1 MTITYRA
8 IWQENRNDLELVAK
22 KTFED
27 WVKDNHP
34 ELDLSTDSA
43 SYISSTGFETLV
55 SARTSIEENGFSI
68 TEFFLREE
76 DGSER
81 RTTTLRVT
89 AGDEN
94 WVWVDVERVS
104 DNLWARPDTKSPWLV
119 RSLLHG
125 ANAVGSAPRWGVVR
139 LADSP
144 LAVRPT
150 SVQTNLINLIKS
162 SRRECPVVVF
172 AHDYRDGPEA
182 TVERAQRVCD
192 SLAGV
197 VTVRILTPGSEAVFN
212 KSIGDEYGLES
223 GEARIYLPGDMPA
236 NQHRLL
242 DHEIISRSPDS
253 AATQFGMLLQ
263 PAMANR
269 RPPPI
274 FDSSFDLLRAGVGL
288 TEGESLRIA
297 HDELAENEAS
307 INRLRSDLERSQ
319 NEVIDAIAE
328 LEERDTKVA
337 FLQRRIAALFRN
349 GNQTSEENARAP
361 EEVASV
367 EEAITAARQHLSGIV
382 IPKGADSGTEEL
394 DQTLHSRTWGNSVWR
409 GLVALNTYALQR
421 NRNPGGFHE
430 WCKDAESARVWSF
443 GANKYAADESET
455 VRRKENLRKSRIFP
469 VSREIDS
476 SESIYMG
483 AHLKIANGLLAPRLY
498 FHDDT
503 WGKTKKIHVGYIGRH
518 LPTERFD

>member
-8 IWQENRNDLELVAK
+8 IWQENRNGLELVAK

-34 ELDLSTDSA
+34 ELDLSEDTSSYTSSA
-43 SYISSTGFETLV
+43 GFETLV
-55 SARTSIEENGFSI
+55 SARTSLEKDGFSI

-76 DGSER
+76 NDSER
-81 RTTTLRVT
+81 RTTTLKVT
-89 AGDEN
+89 TGDEN

-125 ANAVGSAPRWGVVR
+125 ANTVGSAPRWGGVL

-144 LAVRPT
+144 LAVRPA
-150 SVQTNLINLIKS
+150 SVQTNLINLIKGPK
-162 SRRECPVVVF
+162 RECPVVVF

-242 DHEIISRSPDS
+242 DREIISRSPDS

-269 RPPPI
+269 RPPSI
-274 FDSSFDLLRAGVGL
+274 FDSSFDLLREGVGL

-297 HDELAENEAS
+297 QDELAESETS
-307 INRLRSDLERSQ
+307 IKRLRSDLERSQ

-337 FLQRRIAALFRN
+337 FLQRRIAALLRN
-349 GNQTSEENARAP
+349 KNQTLEETTQAP

-367 EEAITAARQHLSGIV
+367 EEAVSAARRYLTGIV
-382 IPKGADSGTEEL
+382 IPEGVDNGIEEL

-409 GLVALNTYALQR
+409 GLVALNTYALQK

-430 WCKDAESARVWSF
+430 WCKDAESARVWNF
-443 GANKYAADESET
+443 GVNKYAADESET
-455 VRRKENLRKSRIFP
+455 VRRKENLRKLRIFP
-469 VSREIDS
+469 VSREFDS
-476 SESIYMG
+476 SGSIYMG

-503 WGKTKKIHVGYIGRH
+503 WGKTQKIHIGYIGRH